1 MRISRPADGLD
12 RSAASDLWRNT
23 LSQIPSV
30 IGRMVYLASL
40 RDPNSGRYEHHGLAL
55 VFGDN
60 DANKTLRK
68 SHTHV
73 FREWLTFNLEQ
84 QQADLELYLSG
95 LEGEKRTILANWLE
109 LAPYRNFVPITARPV
124 EKRLYLADIKALL
137 KVMGNAHGVEVPDP
151 NA

>member
-1 MRISRPADGLD
+1 MRTSRPTGGLD

-30 IGRMVYLASL
+30 IGRLAYLASL

-60 DANKTLRK
+60 DANKTLKK

-95 LEGEKRTILANWLE
+95 LEEEKRTILANWLE
-109 LAPYRNFVPITARPV
+109 LAPYRNFIPITARPV
-124 EKRLYLADIKALL
+124 ERRLYLADIKALL
-137 KVMGNAHGVEVPDP
+137 KVMGNAHGVESPDP

>member
-1 MRISRPADGLD
+1 
-12 RSAASDLWRNT
+12 
-23 LSQIPSV
+23 
-30 IGRMVYLASL
+30 MVYLASL

-60 DANKTLRK
+60 DANKTLKK

-109 LAPYRNFVPITARPV
+109 LAPYRNFIPITARPV